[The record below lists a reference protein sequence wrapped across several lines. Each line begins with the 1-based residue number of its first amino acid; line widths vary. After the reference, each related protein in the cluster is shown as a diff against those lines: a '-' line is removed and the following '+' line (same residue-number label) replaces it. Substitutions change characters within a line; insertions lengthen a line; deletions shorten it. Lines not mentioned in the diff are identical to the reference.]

1 MLTPP
6 IFRFSAVTV
15 VCSVRCCL
23 SVVVL
28 WVALAVGG
36 SIPDPRPPLP
46 DSNPSAVGFW
56 RIVSYFSG
64 RYRHTGWG
72 FTVLRVDS
80 KARLVGC
87 PMSIPAVTVTVT
99 APPAYLRLL
108 ARCAG
113 SCGSPRGSLESWVK
127 WPSGS
132 RRLPGALPGWLLAG
146 PRLRRH
152 NTCCSHQPAMRLRV
166 RTDTADLD
174 LATTTTAAAAG
185 DVPTWHPGQWPVPRP
200 CLC

>member
-1 MLTPP
+1 MLSVLLTPP

-87 PMSIPAVTVTVT
+87 PMSIPAVTVT

-132 RRLPGALPGWLLAG
+132 SLVLSCLLTLYTAVMSFERHCKGGA
-146 PRLRRH
+146 
-152 NTCCSHQPAMRLRV
+152 QV
-166 RTDTADLD
+166 
-174 LATTTTAAAAG
+174 
-185 DVPTWHPGQWPVPRP
+185 
-200 CLC
+200 